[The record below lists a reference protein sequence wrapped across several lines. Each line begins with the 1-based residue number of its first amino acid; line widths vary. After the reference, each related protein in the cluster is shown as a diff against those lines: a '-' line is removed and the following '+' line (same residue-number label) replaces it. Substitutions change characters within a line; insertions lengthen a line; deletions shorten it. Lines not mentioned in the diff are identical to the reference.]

1 MYIIIIIFPP
11 FLYFLHSSPFCCLQ
25 KINPKMAEKN
35 SDCCNSDT
43 DDSDDINDDPL
54 FKIVT
59 INLKILKR
67 SSLSCFFV
75 FISSVPTVSD
85 GFRRFPTT
93 SDLQISY
100 VNFL

>member
-1 MYIIIIIFPP
+1 
-11 FLYFLHSSPFCCLQ
+11 
-25 KINPKMAEKN
+25 MAEKN
-35 SDCCNSDT
+35 SDCCDSDT

-59 INLKILKR
+59 INLKIKR
-67 SSLSCFFV
+67 SSLSCLFV

-93 SDLQISY
+93 SDLQIAY